1 MTVVSVSGKHDFLRN
16 WKGPAAS
23 RRFARRG
30 CRRRHALHR
39 RWNSAGWIALTA
51 ISPRGFAGL
60 LPGELWA
67 GIFWRNRV
75 FRFRQ
80 DFLASVAVKNDSD
93 ILMETIQTVQIL
105 NIAVIC
111 QLAAVDDNDPFA
123 YLFDK
128 FFSNSKTHVLFRI
141 FGKYT
146 NWISQNQIYCI
157 LTEISLLNDP
167 LQRLPFECWK

>member
-1 MTVVSVSGKHDFLRN
+1 M
-16 WKGPAAS
+16 
-23 RRFARRG
+23 
-30 CRRRHALHR
+30 
-39 RWNSAGWIALTA
+39 
-51 ISPRGFAGL
+51 
-60 LPGELWA
+60 
-67 GIFWRNRV
+67 
-75 FRFRQ
+75 
-80 DFLASVAVKNDSD
+80 AVKNDSD

-105 NIAVIC
+105 NIAVKC

-157 LTEISLLNDP
+157 LTPIFAQVLTVNSYKSLYLSVS
-167 LQRLPFECWK
+167 